1 MLWTVTA
8 TTLREMPRRR
18 AALGFAFLLPLV
30 FYASRINVQWQ
41 AIRFMAIGVGWAM
54 ATLSLFSSVSSRR
67 LDRRLSALGASPT
80 ALLAG
85 RQMATTAIGL
95 VVAAVYSG
103 PLLATQD
110 LTRPFFAV
118 LLLAT
123 TVLISVPLGGL
134 VSMVISRELEGAL
147 ALLSIMALQ
156 LLVDPSDAWAKALPL
171 WSTQELTSVA
181 IGVEGAGDATGEI
194 LHFTATMGICLL
206 LAWTANA
213 VRLRPVPI
221 PPPSPDPPA
230 LGSVE

>member
-54 ATLSLFSSVSSRR
+54 ATLSFFSSVSSRR

-95 VVAAVYSG
+95 VVAAVYSSL
-103 PLLATQD
+103 LLATQD

-118 LLLAT
+118 LSPSDQPLLVCEHGIRRARGDELAVAADGFDLPVSDDQDEIAVDDRRQAVSHHDGGAT
-123 TVLISVPLGGL
+123 TSRLGYRIPQLPFVVAVHLGRGL
-134 VSMVISRELEGAL
+134 VQKQDR
-147 ALLSIMALQ
+147 
-156 LLVDPSDAWAKALPL
+156 PSSKQNARDGQALPL
-171 WSTQELTSVA
+171 
-181 IGVEGAGDATGEI
+181 
-194 LHFTATMGICLL
+194 TA
-206 LAWTANA
+206 
-213 VRLRPVPI
+213 
-221 PPPSPDPPA
+221 
-230 LGSVE
+230 

>member
-1 MLWTVTA
+1 MGDGDPL
-8 TTLREMPRRR
+8 
-18 AALGFAFLLPLV
+18 AFLQRKL
-30 FYASRINVQWQ
+30 
-41 AIRFMAIGVGWAM
+41 
-54 ATLSLFSSVSSRR
+54 
-67 LDRRLSALGASPT
+67 ASPRPT
-80 ALLAG
+80 PERTRSLADGAAG
-85 RQMATTAIGL
+85 RQADGDDGDRPRRGGRVFRPA
-95 VVAAVYSG
+95 SSHS
-103 PLLATQD
+103 D

-171 WSTQELTSVA
+171 WSTRELTSVA
-181 IGVEGAGDATGEI
+181 IGVEGAGDATGGI

>member
-54 ATLSLFSSVSSRR
+54 ATLSFFSSVSSRR

-95 VVAAVYSG
+95 VV
-103 PLLATQD
+103 
-110 LTRPFFAV
+110 
-118 LLLAT
+118 
-123 TVLISVPLGGL
+123 GGG
-134 VSMVISRELEGAL
+134 R
-147 ALLSIMALQ
+147 
-156 LLVDPSDAWAKALPL
+156 
-171 WSTQELTSVA
+171 
-181 IGVEGAGDATGEI
+181 
-194 LHFTATMGICLL
+194 F
-206 LAWTANA
+206 
-213 VRLRPVPI
+213 R
-221 PPPSPDPPA
+221 PPSARLPAPPSA
-230 LGSVE
+230 IPGRR